1 MKARFAI
8 LAISALALLALVSS
22 CHANA
27 SAENNKLKSKTT
39 LPLNGAST
47 TRSLLGETH
56 SAFESASPP
65 VTIVPLNDSS
75 PAAQNP
81 GCTCYCC
88 KGANDCERTYAGFT
102 KISCDRCLPQ
112 NCVDYFPNQCPNIN
126 RESGS
131 AAVLCVN
138 HAASLSPL
146 NFFFIAAVVFIA
158 FLAINF

>member
-22 CHANA
+22 CHAKALNT
-27 SAENNKLKSKTT
+27 NNKQNSKASSSLNAAGTT
-39 LPLNGAST
+39 QSLLEESQSIFVSAST
-47 TRSLLGETH
+47 
-56 SAFESASPP
+56 P

-88 KGANDCERTYAGFT
+88 KGSNDCTRTYAGFT
-102 KISCDRCLPQ
+102 KIPCDKCLPQ
-112 NCVDYFPNQCPNIN
+112 NCNDYFSDKCPNIN
-126 RESGS
+126 RETGS

-138 HAASLSPL
+138 HAANLSPNNFLFATVLIIVALLAL
-146 NFFFIAAVVFIA
+146 N
-158 FLAINF
+158 L